1 MESSSLNGKLSSLD
15 AKKLENAISEKQ
27 ELEAKVHTL
36 NTKLK
41 CTEEALED
49 LKQRVPNEVANE
61 IELMLLKRLNTELIT
76 NKKTN
81 QTGPPPPP
89 PPPPPPLPPFPSF
102 SNGSIFIYKLNSQK

>member
-89 PPPPPPLPPFPSF
+89 PPPPLPPFPSF